1 MIHHKDGYGIVDCAD
16 DKSSVWVK
24 NMAKN
29 FIFSG
34 QKTRGWSRFERGIA
48 WQFKGFL
55 RGAMWK
61 LKKDSRNVLQN
72 ILKMN
77 GLEGEFEIQKWESQN
92 NGKGIFIAFLPKGT
106 LIDQLTNRKELN
118 AGVCKLKLEKI
129 RVV

>member
-1 MIHHKDGYGIVDCAD
+1 
-16 DKSSVWVK
+16 
-24 NMAKN
+24 MAKK

-34 QKTRGWSRFERGIA
+34 QKTRGWSRSERGIA

-61 LKKDSRNVLQN
+61 LKKDSRNVLRN

-106 LIDQLTNRKELN
+106 LIDQLTNRTELN